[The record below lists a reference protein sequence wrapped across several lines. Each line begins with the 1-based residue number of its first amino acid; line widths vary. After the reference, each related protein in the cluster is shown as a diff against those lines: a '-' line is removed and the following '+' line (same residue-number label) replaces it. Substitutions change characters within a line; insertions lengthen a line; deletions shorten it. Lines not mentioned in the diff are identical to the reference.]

1 MSSHAMIISAT
12 QWQQVFI
19 TIIFPL
25 FERAGARSRIAMIS
39 KEEAIAPELKK
50 GNLRCYWVEV
60 VVERLHLLYN
70 ESTNTAVCA

>member
-12 QWQQVFI
+12 QWQQVFV

-39 KEEAIAPELKK
+39 KEAAIAPELKK
-50 GNLRCYWVEV
+50 GKYSDDNDDTMLNLI
-60 VVERLHLLYN
+60 L
-70 ESTNTAVCA
+70 